1 MLDFQRL
8 TKNGGARRR
17 KCLIF
22 NDLLHKVVVKI
33 SVRVKPRDPTRMVEP
48 SYILRE
54 QRGLALGSVEGNY
67 VEYNFYYALYYV
79 HKLYFL

>member
-1 MLDFQRL
+1 VLHFQRL
-8 TKNGGARRR
+8 TLARGARRR

-33 SVRVKPRDPTRMVEP
+33 SVGVKPRDPTRMVEP

-54 QRGLALGSVEGNY
+54 QRGLALGSVDGNY
-67 VEYNFYYALYYV
+67 IEYNFCYALDYV